1 MASALAFV
9 ALSVALRLPRGCSAK
24 LLERNEVDLHTHVH
38 TRMCMSL
45 SVPEVAAIFDL
56 IALEVARDRDARDF
70 NLKLIRDDMFSKSY
84 DILYDSDFNLKIVR
98 DETFIYIIR

>member
-9 ALSVALRLPRGCSAK
+9 ALSVAPRLPRGCSAK

-56 IALEVARDRDARDF
+56 IALEVARDARDF
-70 NLKLIRDDMFSKSY
+70 NLKIIRDD
-84 DILYDSDFNLKIVR
+84 
-98 DETFIYIIR
+98 TF